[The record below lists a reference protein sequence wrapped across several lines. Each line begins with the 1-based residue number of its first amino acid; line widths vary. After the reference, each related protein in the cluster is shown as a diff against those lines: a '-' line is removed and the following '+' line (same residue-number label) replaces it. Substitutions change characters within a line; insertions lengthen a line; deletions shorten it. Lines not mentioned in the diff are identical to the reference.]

1 MNNVAKICD
10 IGNSV
15 QALQEIIHDGVLV
28 VTSETLAQLYGTQ
41 VNNIKV
47 NYSRNANRFI
57 EGKHYFKVVGNAL
70 KNLRGTLSNLQIS
83 PMTRSLILWTERGAA
98 RHAKMIETDKA
109 WDVFEVM
116 EDYYFNRVT
125 TSNYHYPIESAD
137 VHNRKFENAWL
148 TPSSLIDNKNPA
160 PELDLIEQLERD
172 GFDVTGA
179 KVRIHALHNSAKQAV
194 QIEELFMD
202 TKKMLHRLK
211 DNFDIGSRL
220 GGANV
225 VFEGK
230 DKGVM
235 ISGNKKRNIG
245 CH

>member
-70 KNLRGTLSNLQIS
+70 KNLRVTLSNLQIS

-116 EDYYFNRVT
+116 EDYYFNRVI

-137 VHNRKFENAWL
+137 VHNRKFDNAWL
-148 TPSSLIDNKNPA
+148 TPSSLIDNRNPA

-194 QIEELFMD
+194 QIEELFVD

-211 DNFDIGSRL
+211 DSFDVGSRL

>member
-57 EGKHYFKVVGNAL
+57 EGKHYFKVVGYAL
-70 KNLRGTLSNLQIS
+70 KKLRDTLSNLQIS

-137 VHNRKFENAWL
+137 VHNRKFDNAWL
-148 TPSSLIDNKNPA
+148 TPSSLIDNRNPA
-160 PELDLIEQLERD
+160 PELDLIEQLESD

-194 QIEELFMD
+194 QIEELFVD

-211 DNFDIGSRL
+211 DSFDIGSRL